1 MAVVNRRITLKERP
15 SGLAGP
21 EHFALD
27 EQPVRA
33 PGEGEALIET
43 VLLSVRPA
51 MRGWISANTGY
62 VEPVMPG
69 DVTSACGTG
78 RMSASAPTAGAGGG
92 ADRRRAG
99 GREPKERRRD

>member
-43 VLLSVRPA
+43 LLLSVDQA
-51 MRGWISANTGY
+51 MRVWISENQGY
-62 VEPVMPG
+62 VEPVLPG
-69 DVTSACGTG
+69 DVL
-78 RMSASAPTAGAGGG
+78 
-92 ADRRRAG
+92 RAG
-99 GREPKERRRD
+99 CISRVIESSSPAVAAGDLGQARLGDGKGVV

>member
-43 VLLSVRPA
+43 LLLSVDPA
-51 MRGWISANTGY
+51 MRVWLRENPGY
-62 VEPVMPG
+62 VEPVLPG
-69 DVTSACGTG
+69 DVMPAGGLG
-78 RMSASAPTAGAGGG
+78 RVIASPPPAGAAGEPVHVAPGGQH
-92 ADRRRAG
+92 
-99 GREPKERRRD
+99 PTHT

>member
-15 SGLAGP
+15 SGLARP

-43 VLLSVRPA
+43 LLLSVDPA
-51 MRGWISANTGY
+51 MRVWISENPGY
-62 VEPVMPG
+62 VEPVLPG
-69 DVTSACGTG
+69 YV
-78 RMSASAPTAGAGGG
+78 M
-92 ADRRRAG
+92 RAG
-99 GREPKERRRD
+99 GIGRVIEWRPPAVGGGPTSVGVGKRGG

>member
-43 VLLSVRPA
+43 LLLSVDPA
-51 MRGWISANTGY
+51 MRVWISEHPGN
-62 VEPVMPG
+62 VEPVLPG
-69 DVTSACGTG
+69 DVVRAGGIG
-78 RMSASAPTAGAGGG
+78 RLVDPVPPSVGAGMAVPSGAGG
-92 ADRRRAG
+92 
-99 GREPKERRRD
+99 P